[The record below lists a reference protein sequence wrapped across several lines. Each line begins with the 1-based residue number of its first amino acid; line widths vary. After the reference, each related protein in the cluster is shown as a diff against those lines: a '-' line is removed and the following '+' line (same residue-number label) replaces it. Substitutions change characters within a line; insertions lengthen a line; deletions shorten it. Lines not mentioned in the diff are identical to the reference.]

1 MAYNEAKNLGQ
12 RLKAYNNSNTAAKK
26 AKTEQPLTHKTV
38 LEKLFTHHPQ
48 ALTKL
53 SLPLAVAIDFAHNV
67 PAEDLLFFDLETTGL
82 GSSEQTYPFLIGC
95 ATYALDK
102 VHLSTLFAD
111 TPAGEEEIL
120 HDFVHRAQDK
130 TLVSFNGKSFDLPLV
145 LRRAEKYG
153 IANRLKKLTHVDLF
167 HTIRRIFPEKPA
179 RLTDAEER
187 LLGFKREGDIRGAE
201 VAQAYFEYLRFNKS
215 ELREAIL
222 GHNESDVLSLIS
234 LLEKVSFA
242 FWEARAGK
250 ESWAYKIHRDA
261 NASLQQKKTLLE
273 SLALVER
280 DGRDSYALGLIY
292 RQEKKYRQAAR
303 QFLIAYRKEK
313 KNAVVDLIRALKK
326 CGHRGL
332 AERMRLYALAREEER
347 IQKHLV

>member
-12 RLKAYNNSNTAAKK
+12 RLKAYNHSNAAPQE
-26 AKTEQPLTHKTV
+26 AKTEQPLTHKTH

-53 SLPLAVAIDFAHNV
+53 SLPLTVAIDFMHSI
-67 PAEDLLFFDLETTGL
+67 PTEELLFFDLETTGL
-82 GSSEQTYPFLIGC
+82 GSSEQTYPFLIGY

-102 VHLSTLFAD
+102 AHLTTLFAD

-120 HDFVHRAQDK
+120 QDFIHRAQGK

-153 IANRLKKLTHVDLF
+153 LANQLKKLMHVDLF

-201 VAQAYFEYLRFNKS
+201 VAQAYFEYLRFSKS
-215 ELREAIL
+215 DLREAIL

-234 LLEKVSFA
+234 LLEKVSSA
-242 FWEARAGK
+242 FLKAREGK
-250 ESWAYKIHRDA
+250 ESWAYKIHRDK
-261 NASLQQKKTLLE
+261 NASLTQRKTLLE
-273 SLALVER
+273 SLALDER
-280 DGRDSYALGLIY
+280 DGRDCYALGLIY
-292 RQEKKYRQAAR
+292 RQEKKYRHAAR
-303 QFLIAYRKEK
+303 QFLLAYRKEK
-313 KNAVVDLIRALKK
+313 RNAIVDLIRALKK
-326 CGHRGL
+326 CGHRRF
-332 AERMRLYALAREEER
+332 AEQMRLYALRHEEER
-347 IQKHLV
+347 IQKQLV